1 MNQYFEGF
9 LEAFSPQLSP
19 IKIETVLLEEYKN
32 VLPQAMLD
40 FWSEVGWSG
49 YANGMMWSTD
59 PEEFKPAVAAWLDGS
74 NLLSQDKYTVIARS
88 AFGKLFVLGGGT
100 TGLTIIIN
108 PLISSLTTLEPTLEA
123 EESDSAISAFFLS
136 KDKEDFDFDDQ
147 KDKPIFARALKKLG
161 PLKSDEMY
169 AFEPALSI
177 GGTAKIENL
186 VKVKMIEHL
195 VLLSQFGTA
204 EFTHIDIS
212 RHI

>member
-1 MNQYFEGF
+1 MNPYFEEF
-9 LEAFSPQLSP
+9 LEEFSPQLDP
-19 IKIETVLLEEYKN
+19 VKIKAALLEKYKN

-49 YANGMMWSTD
+49 YANGIMWSTD
-59 PEEFKPAVAAWLDGS
+59 PEEFEPALAAWLDGS
-74 NLLSQDKYTVIARS
+74 NLLSRDKYTVIARS
-88 AFGKLFVLGGGT
+88 AFGKLFVWGKA

-108 PLISSLTTLEPTLEA
+108 PLISSITTVEPTLEA
-123 EESDSAISAFFLS
+123 KKSDSAISAFFLS

-147 KDKPIFARALKKLG
+147 KDKPMFARAFKKLG

-195 VLLSQFGTA
+195 VLLSQFGPA
-204 EFTHIDIS
+204 EFTHIDVS

>member
-19 IKIETVLLEEYKN
+19 IKIEAIRLEEYKN

-59 PEEFKPAVAAWLDGS
+59 PEEFKPALAAWLDGS
-74 NLLSQDKYTVIARS
+74 NLLSQDKYIVIARG
-88 AFGKLFVLGGGT
+88 AFGKLFVWGKT
-100 TGLTIIIN
+100 MGLTIIIN
-108 PLISSLTTLEPTLEA
+108 PLISSITTVEPTLEA

-169 AFEPALSI
+169 AFEPALGM

-195 VLLSQFGTA
+195 VLLSQFGPA
-204 EFTHIDIS
+204 EFTHIDVS
-212 RHI
+212 RLI